1 MLTLCVLGFLAE
13 EPLHAYELRERIY
26 DLTGYTRPVSDGAL
40 YPAVNRLLRAGHV
53 ARLRDSINTPAP
65 RHIYTLTPAGRAE
78 LLRRLSEPEPVEV
91 TDSAS
96 FMTLLA
102 FLHQLDQPTA
112 QARVLRQRL
121 AFLEQPANFFYDH
134 SRRAEPVRLAR
145 DRFHRGMVT
154 IATATRQA
162 SIAWLRETID
172 KLEREARTRRT
183 PERAGA
189 PV

>member
-1 MLTLCVLGFLAE
+1 MLTLCVLGFLAD

-40 YPAVNRLLRAGHV
+40 YPALDRLLRAGHV
-53 ARLRDSINTPAP
+53 ARVRESTNTPAP
-65 RHIYTLTPAGRAE
+65 RHIYALTPDGRAE
-78 LLRRLSEPEPVEV
+78 LLRRLGEPEPVEV

-102 FLHQLDQPTA
+102 FLHQLDGPAA

-121 AFLEQPANFFYDH
+121 AFLEQPAKFFYDH
-134 SRRAEPVRLAR
+134 SRRAEPAHLAK
-145 DRFHRGMVT
+145 DRFHRGMAA
-154 IATATRQA
+154 IATATRHA

-172 KLEREARTRRT
+172 KLEREART
-183 PERAGA
+183 PQRAGA